1 MDELGNKTTLRKR
14 LEPDY
19 PDGLNT
25 RLMFLD
31 FILQAINPRLLG
43 EQKKKNGIT
52 GKYQHSSRIQNGLQI
67 KYLRQIS

>member
-1 MDELGNKTTLRKR
+1 MNKWTVYLGTRQLLRKR

-43 EQKKKNGIT
+43 EQKKMALLENINTVAG
-52 GKYQHSSRIQNGLQI
+52 
-67 KYLRQIS
+67 